1 MCYTAAVSELQII
14 DVAAAMRRIQNQVET
29 VIIGKRE
36 TVEMAL
42 VTMLVGG
49 HLLIE
54 DIPGVGKTT
63 LAKTLAQS
71 LGCAFKRI
79 QFTPDLLPA
88 DITGTSIYNQKTQEF
103 SFIAGPIFA
112 QVVLADEI
120 NRATPKTQAALLE
133 CMEELQVS
141 EGGITHKLPRPFFVI
156 ATQNNIEHAGTYQ
169 LPEAQMDRFLMRVRL
184 GYPNQ
189 EQEIG
194 ILNSQVQSHP
204 LVNVT
209 PVLDAPTLI
218 RLQDHVREVVV
229 APVLQR
235 YIVEVVAA
243 TRRSDQVEI
252 GASPRG
258 SLALMH
264 AAQAHAAMAG
274 RTFANP
280 DDVKRLAPFVLAHRL
295 ILSAEARARELEDAA
310 VIRNILTEIPVPAV

>member
-1 MCYTAAVSELQII
+1 MQRVKE
-14 DVAAAMRRIQNQVET
+14 QVET

-42 VTMLVGG
+42 VTLLVGG

-71 LGCAFKRI
+71 LGCLFKRI

-103 SFIAGPIFA
+103 SFMPGPVFA
-112 QVVLADEI
+112 QIVLADEI

-141 EGGITHKLPRPFFVI
+141 EGGVTHKLPRPFFVI

-184 GYPNQ
+184 GYPNTD
-189 EQEIG
+189 QEIG

-209 PVLDAPTLI
+209 PVLDADALVL
-218 RLQDHVREVVV
+218 LQEKARAVVI
-229 APVLQR
+229 APALQR
-235 YIVEVVAA
+235 YIVEIVAA
-243 TRRSDQVEI
+243 TRQSDQVEI

-264 AAQAHAAMAG
+264 AAQAHAATAG
-274 RTFANP
+274 RAFATP

-295 ILSAEARARELEDAA
+295 ILSAEARARGVEDTA
-310 VIRNILTEIPVPAV
+310 VIQNILTQIPVPAV

>member
-1 MCYTAAVSELQII
+1 MRLTEKSVPCYTAAVSDLQS
-14 DVAAAMRRIQNQVET
+14 DVAAAMQRVKEQVET

-42 VTMLVGG
+42 VTLLVGG

-71 LGCAFKRI
+71 LGCVFKRI

-103 SFIAGPIFA
+103 SFMPGPVFA
-112 QVVLADEI
+112 QIVLADEI

-141 EGGITHKLPRPFFVI
+141 EGGVTHKLPRPFFVI

-184 GYPNQ
+184 G
-189 EQEIG
+189 G
-194 ILNSQVQSHP
+194 
-204 LVNVT
+204 
-209 PVLDAPTLI
+209 
-218 RLQDHVREVVV
+218 
-229 APVLQR
+229 
-235 YIVEVVAA
+235 
-243 TRRSDQVEI
+243 
-252 GASPRG
+252 
-258 SLALMH
+258 
-264 AAQAHAAMAG
+264 
-274 RTFANP
+274 
-280 DDVKRLAPFVLAHRL
+280 
-295 ILSAEARARELEDAA
+295 
-310 VIRNILTEIPVPAV
+310 